1 MAALMSVADKR
12 DLAAFLAGVFA
23 AETELWHQAWG
34 PLDLEKSYAANCKAG
49 ADLLLPGFGPAA
61 IERDAQ
67 AAAAAFARFC
77 KSQFGQRR
85 SLTLWFAPMAAPEQ
99 EDAAA

>member
-1 MAALMSVADKR
+1 MAARMHVADKR
-12 DLAAFLAGVFA
+12 DLAMFLVGVTAAGD
-23 AETELWHQAWG
+23 TLTHQAWG
-34 PLDLEKSYAANCKAG
+34 PLDVEKTYAANCRAG

-77 KSQFGQRR
+77 RSQFGQRR
-85 SLTLWFAPMAAPEQ
+85 CLTLWFAPIPTPAAT
-99 EDAAA
+99 A

>member
-1 MAALMSVADKR
+1 MAARMRVADKR
-12 DLAAFLAGVFA
+12 DLATFLLGVTPAGD
-23 AETELWHQAWG
+23 TLTHHAWG

-77 KSQFGQRR
+77 RSQLGQRGG
-85 SLTLWFAPMAAPEQ
+85 LTLWFAPMAAPEQ